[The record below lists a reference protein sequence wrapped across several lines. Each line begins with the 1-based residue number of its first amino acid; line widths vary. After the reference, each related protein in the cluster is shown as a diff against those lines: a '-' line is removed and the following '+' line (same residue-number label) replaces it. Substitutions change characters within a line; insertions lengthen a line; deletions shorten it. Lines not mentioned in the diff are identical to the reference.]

1 MPTTQPERPNLP
13 DRPELPDQLD
23 QPAAATAGVAPPA
36 PAGAAPPATARAP
49 IPREVWVLVAAAFCV
64 AIGFGFVSPV
74 LPAYARSFDVGMQAA
89 AAIVSV
95 FALMRLVF
103 APAGGALIGRFG
115 ERAIYMTG
123 LVVVALSTGACAL
136 ANDYWH
142 LLLYRGLGGIGST
155 MFTVS
160 GVALLVRL
168 APPTLRGRVASLYGA
183 GFLVGSILGPV
194 LGSLMLGLGYRTP
207 FVIYMVT
214 LLAAAG
220 VVAAFLSGTSL
231 RPAPGSTPLPV
242 MTLGEAMGDG
252 AYRALLV
259 SGFANG
265 WANFGVRVAL
275 LPLFA
280 AVTPG
285 LGIAWAGIALT
296 VFAVGNGLALTLA
309 GRAVDEVGRKPFLIG
324 GLLVN
329 GLATSAMGFF
339 PHPAVLVAVSLVAGL
354 GAGVLNP
361 AQQAAVADVVGNE
374 RSGGKVVAAYQMAQD
389 AGAIVGPILAGR
401 IADSWGFGWAFA
413 LTGVLTCAALIAWLP
428 ARETLP
434 RHG

>member
-1 MPTTQPERPNLP
+1 MHPTPP
-13 DRPELPDQLD
+13 D
-23 QPAAATAGVAPPA
+23 
-36 PAGAAPPATARAP
+36 APPATPTSRRVA

-64 AIGFGFVSPV
+64 AVGFGFVSPV

-115 ERAIYMTG
+115 ERSVYLTG
-123 LVVVALSTGACAL
+123 LLVVALSTGACAF
-136 ANDYWH
+136 AEDYWQ

-168 APPTLRGRVASLYGA
+168 APPMLRGRVASLYGA

-194 LGSLMLGLGYRTP
+194 LGSLMLGLGYRMP
-207 FVIYMVT
+207 FVIYAVT

-220 VVAAFLSGTSL
+220 VVTAFLSGASL
-231 RPAPGSTPLPV
+231 RPAPGGAPLPV
-242 MTLGEAMGDG
+242 MALRAAIRDN

-265 WANFGVRVAL
+265 WSNFGVRVAL

-280 AVTPG
+280 AAVPG
-285 LGIAWAGIALT
+285 LGLAWAGIALT
-296 VFAVGNGLALTLA
+296 VFAVGNGLALSLA
-309 GRAVDEVGRKPFLIG
+309 GRAVDEVGRKPFLLL

-329 GLATSAMGFF
+329 GVATAVVGFF
-339 PHPAVLVAVSLVAGL
+339 PTPTILLAVSLVAGL

-361 AQQAAVADVVGNE
+361 AQQAAVADIVGTE

-389 AGAIVGPILAGR
+389 AGTIAGPMVAGR

-413 LTGVLTCAALIAWLP
+413 VTGILTCAALLAWLP

-434 RHG
+434 RPA